1 MGCGGSKEAV
11 VEAEVLQSRAAPISV
26 GNVGAATGST
36 FGTGDIDIN
45 DVHNVLSIHE
55 SHDTKDVGHQ
65 TFLASVLEARS
76 KHSKDASVLRT
87 ACLRLKE
94 YNQKLK
100 DFVAIQDA
108 QTVKE
113 ASEGVCEREREE
125 LLEGGAFG
133 RWRFWWVVLLE
144 GGALEGGASRRA
156 ELS

>member
-113 ASEGVCEREREE
+113 ASEGV
-125 LLEGGAFG
+125 
-133 RWRFWWVVLLE
+133 V
-144 GGALEGGASRRA
+144 
-156 ELS
+156 

>member
-100 DFVAIQDA
+100 DFVAMQDA

-113 ASEGVCEREREE
+113 ASEGV
-125 LLEGGAFG
+125 
-133 RWRFWWVVLLE
+133 
-144 GGALEGGASRRA
+144 
-156 ELS
+156 